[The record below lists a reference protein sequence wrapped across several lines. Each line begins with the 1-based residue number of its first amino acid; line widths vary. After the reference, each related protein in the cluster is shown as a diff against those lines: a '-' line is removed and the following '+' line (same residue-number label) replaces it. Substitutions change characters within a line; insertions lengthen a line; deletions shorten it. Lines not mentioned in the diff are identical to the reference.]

1 MTFRAKPVVKRA
13 HRPSWEQNDRRNLF
27 LNIAFGLV
35 VLAAILILVAAAGAS
50 YYDEHFSSV
59 ATVNGTSIN
68 KDQLSE
74 RAAVDTFRVDYL
86 EASIRTQVNSGR
98 LSQAQAEQQLSQL
111 ESERQ
116 GIPQSSLEKLID
128 AALQGE
134 LAAQEGIAISD
145 AQIDERITTEA
156 TRPEQ
161 RHAWEIAV
169 TPEVSPDATEPT
181 AEQDAAARKKI
192 DQALADL
199 TSGKAW
205 EDVAKS
211 VSTSSSSAQGGDLG
225 WLIKESSYEQTF
237 VDALFAAEVDTP
249 TAVLE
254 GEDGTYRIGR
264 VTEISLAERDP
275 DYEQKITDAGI
286 PITAYQAAVR
296 ADLTRSA
303 LNDKITAG
311 LTETA
316 TPQRDVSQI
325 VVQSSGGG
333 STGEEVKSSH
343 ILYSPKDDPS
353 GAQAIAPDD
362 PAWKAAE
369 DEANAAYKQLQED
382 ATQFAE
388 IAKAES
394 DDTGSGAEGGDLPWF
409 QQGDVDPAFG
419 TALFQ
424 AGLTPGQILPPVKSQ
439 FGWHIIRY
447 EDRRADA
454 ATRAQ
459 QAHEKA
465 IAPNADFAALAKELS
480 DGPEAADGGAL
491 GWIARYQVDPEQ
503 EDAIFATPVGS
514 VSDVLQ
520 TASGYNI
527 FKVLREETRK
537 PEGEQL
543 ATLEDNAFTNWYAA
557 MKAAATIERIDQPTV
572 E

>member
-13 HRPSWEQNDRRNLF
+13 HRPSWEQNDRRNLY

-35 VLAAILILVAAAGAS
+35 VLAAILILVAAAAAS

-68 KDQLSE
+68 KDQLRD

-86 EASIRTQVNSGR
+86 EAAIRTQVNSGR
-98 LSQAQAEQQLSQL
+98 LTQAQADQQLSQL
-111 ESERQ
+111 ESQRQ
-116 GIPQSSLEKLID
+116 GIPQSSLDKLID
-128 AALQGE
+128 ATLQGE
-134 LAAQEGIAISD
+134 LAVQEGVAITE

-169 TPEVSPDATEPT
+169 TPEVSADATEPT

-199 TSGKAW
+199 TAGKAW
-205 EDVAKS
+205 EGVATS
-211 VSTSSSSAQGGDLG
+211 VSDSSSAAQGGDLG
-225 WLIKESSYEQTF
+225 WLVKGGSHDPAFLEA
-237 VDALFAAEVDTP
+237 VFAAKVDTP
-249 TAVLE
+249 TAVVK

-264 VTEISLAERDP
+264 ATEISLAERDP
-275 DYEQKITDAGI
+275 DYEQKIADAGI
-286 PITAYQAAVR
+286 PIAAYQAAVR

-303 LNDKITAG
+303 LNDKITAN

-325 VVQSSGGG
+325 FIQSSATG

-353 GAQAIAPDD
+353 GASALAPDD
-362 PAWKAAE
+362 PAWKTAE
-369 DEANAAYKQLQED
+369 DEANAAYKKLQD
-382 ATQFAE
+382 DPTKFAE
-388 IAKAES
+388 IATTES
-394 DDTGSGAEGGDLPWF
+394 DDTGSGAQGGDLPWF
-409 QQGDVDPAFG
+409 QQADVDPAFG
-419 TALFQ
+419 AALFQ
-424 AGLTPGQILPPVKSQ
+424 AGLTPGQILPPVRSQ

-459 QAHEKA
+459 QAHEQA
-465 IAPNADFAALAKELS
+465 IAPNADFAALARKLS

-491 GWIARYQVDPEQ
+491 GWIARYQIDSEQ
-503 EDAIFATPVGS
+503 EDSIFATPVGG
-514 VSDVLQ
+514 VSDVLK
-520 TASGYNI
+520 TASGDYI
-527 FKVLREETRK
+527 FKVFKEETRK
-537 PEGEQL
+537 PEGTQL
-543 ATLEDNAFTNWYAA
+543 TTLQDNAFTNWYAA
-557 MKAAATIERIDQPTV
+557 KKAAATIERAGQTTAQ
-572 E
+572 